1 MAVTTRT
8 QPNSAVSQAELDKKR
23 RQEAREEAK
32 QQERRKTDK
41 SPGRGLGGDASPPPI
56 QLM

>member
-41 SPGRGLGGDASPPPI
+41 SPGRGVWRRPSPPPI
-56 QLM
+56 R